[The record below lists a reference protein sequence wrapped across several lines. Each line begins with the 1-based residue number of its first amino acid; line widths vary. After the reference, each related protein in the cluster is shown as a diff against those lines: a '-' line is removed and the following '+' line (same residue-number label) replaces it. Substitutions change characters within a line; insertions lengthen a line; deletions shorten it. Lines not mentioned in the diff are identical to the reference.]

1 MLYYLENQMIMRC
14 GMTSLTK
21 DAIKKSFLKLLNS
34 KPIDK
39 ITVKE
44 IVEDCGINRNSFY
57 YHFDDIPSLMEEI
70 FNDQA
75 DEFVSHSFSPDNLY
89 DSIMEA
95 ITFSLENK
103 TAILHVF
110 NSPNRQF
117 YDRYLNRVA
126 RRTVTEFFDNFTK
139 DSKRISEEDR
149 EAVVMY
155 YKSLLIGFVFDWVS
169 DGAQYDLS
177 LKVKRICEIF
187 EGTIELALER
197 CSE

>member
-1 MLYYLENQMIMRC
+1 MHYVARYEERHPRLADAGEADMINSYIPAKC
-14 GMTSLTK
+14 PYSLTK

-75 DEFVSHSFSPDNLY
+75 DEYVSHSFSPDNLY

-126 RRTVTEFFDNFTK
+126 RRTVRFTF
-139 DSKRISEEDR
+139 R
-149 EAVVMY
+149 
-155 YKSLLIGFVFDWVS
+155 
-169 DGAQYDLS
+169 LS
-177 LKVKRICEIF
+177 C
-187 EGTIELALER
+187 
-197 CSE
+197 

>member
-1 MLYYLENQMIMRC
+1 
-14 GMTSLTK
+14 MTSLTK

-44 IVEDCGINRNSFY
+44 IVEDCGI
-57 YHFDDIPSLMEEI
+57 PSLMEEI

-75 DEFVSHSFSPDNLY
+75 DEFVSHTFSPDNLY

-139 DSKRISEEDR
+139 DSKRISAEDR

>member
-1 MLYYLENQMIMRC
+1 MIMRC

-57 YHFDDIPSLMEEI
+57 YHFDDISSLMEEI

-75 DEFVSHSFSPDNLY
+75 DEFVSHTFSPDNLY

-139 DSKRISEEDR
+139 DSKRISAEDR

>member
-1 MLYYLENQMIMRC
+1 
-14 GMTSLTK
+14 MTSLTK
-21 DAIKKSFLKLLNS
+21 AAIKKSFLKILNS

-75 DEFVSHSFSPDNLY
+75 DEFVSHSFSPENLY

-95 ITFSLENK
+95 VAFSLENK
-103 TAILHVF
+103 TAIFHVF

-126 RRTVTEFFDNFTK
+126 RRTVTEFIYSYTNGLKNIK
-139 DSKRISEEDR
+139 DDDR
-149 EAVVMY
+149 EALVMY
-155 YKSLLIGFVFDWVS
+155 YKSLLIGFVFDWINN
-169 DGAQYDLS
+169 GFQYDLS
-177 LKVKRICEIF
+177 LKVKRICELF
-187 EGTIELALER
+187 EGTFELAIDR
-197 CSE
+197 CGE